1 MCRGWGPSKGAV
13 VRSSHCK
20 SPVWEAG
27 GGSPGGNS
35 PEGNNPELCKTTAPG
50 FGHQVC
56 KQGQRPLAR
65 RTFVEEEIVGPNVT
79 MSWTR
84 RGPLGRDLFVVEAK
98 ETTRLLA
105 LTKDTKR
112 RSVVDQVSLG

>member
-1 MCRGWGPSKGAV
+1 MVGQATKRVETRHMC
-13 VRSSHCK
+13 
-20 SPVWEAG
+20 
-27 GGSPGGNS
+27 
-35 PEGNNPELCKTTAPG
+35 
-50 FGHQVC
+50 
-56 KQGQRPLAR
+56 
-65 RTFVEEEIVGPNVT
+65 
-79 MSWTR
+79 